1 MTIPLRTGGALG
13 AATLAAGFAFATAAP
28 AQIAWDLANEY
39 PPNSIH
45 AQTAEVFIDAL
56 QEATEGAITITAHH
70 GAALGFRSV
79 DHFDAV
85 GDGALPLASSFGG
98 VWAGIDPVFLISS
111 LPFLAP
117 SISDNW
123 ALYQASKPF
132 YEDVLAEANQV
143 FLFATPWPPS
153 GLWGNKPL
161 DSMEALRNVRIR
173 TFDANGTLTL
183 RAAGASPIQVSW
195 ADVVPQLSTGAID
208 GVLTSADGG
217 AASQL
222 WEHQTHFTEVNYAM
236 PLQFMHMNR
245 DEYENLSEEHR
256 AALHEAAEVAEAYG
270 WDLLAARVAEN
281 YETMESFGMVVVSD
295 VSEEFL
301 AQLSEAASEA
311 HSEWMSRFGDA
322 AEQLLAEYE
331 AARN

>member
-1 MTIPLRTGGALG
+1 MTITLRPGTAFG
-13 AATLAAGFAFATAAP
+13 AASLAAGLAFATAAP

-56 QEATEGAITITAHH
+56 HEGTDGAITVTAHH

-132 YEDVLAEANQV
+132 YEEVLAEANQV

-161 DSMEALRNVRIR
+161 DSMEALANVRIR
-173 TFDANGTLTL
+173 TFDANGTVTL

-245 DEYENLSEEHR
+245 DEYEMLSEEHR

-281 YETMESFGMVVVSD
+281 YETMEGFGMVVVSD

-301 AQLSEAASEA
+301 AALSEAASEA
-311 HSEWMSRFGDA
+311 HSEWASRFGDA

-331 AARN
+331 AARD

>member
-1 MTIPLRTGGALG
+1 MTIPHRTTAFG
-13 AATLAAGFAFATAAP
+13 AASLAAGLAFATAAP

-45 AQTAEVFIDAL
+45 AQTAEVFIEAL
-56 QEATEGAITITAHH
+56 HEATDGAITITPHH

-79 DHFDAV
+79 DQFDAV

-98 VWAGIDPVFLISS
+98 VWSGIDPVFLISS

-117 SISDNW
+117 SIEDNW
-123 ALYQASKPF
+123 ALYQASRPY
-132 YEDVLAEANQV
+132 YEEVFEAANQV

-153 GLWGNKPL
+153 GLWGNGPL
-161 DSMEALRNVRIR
+161 DSLDALEGVRIR
-173 TFDANGTLTL
+173 TFDTNGTVTL

-195 ADVVPQLSTGAID
+195 ADVVPQLSTGALD

-245 DEYENLSEEHR
+245 DEYDMLDDDQREALR
-256 AALHEAAEVAEAYG
+256 AAAAVAEEYG
-270 WDLLAARVAEN
+270 WDLLSARVVEN
-281 YETMESFGMVVVSD
+281 YETMESFGMVVVTD
-295 VSEEFL
+295 VSEDFL
-301 AQLSEAASEA
+301 AALSDAASEA
-311 HSEWMSRFGDA
+311 HTEWASRFGPER
-322 AEQLLAEYE
+322 AEDLLTAFE
-331 AARN
+331 AARE

>member
-1 MTIPLRTGGALG
+1 MTLPLRPAVFGTSLV
-13 AATLAAGFAFATAAP
+13 AGLAFASMAS

-45 AQTAEVFIDAL
+45 AQTAEVFIEAL
-56 QEATEGAITITAHH
+56 RDKTDGGIVVTAHH

-98 VWAGIDPVFLISS
+98 VWSGIDPVFLISS

-117 SISDNW
+117 SIEDNW
-123 ALYQASKPF
+123 ALYQASRPF
-132 YEDVLAEANQV
+132 YEEVFEAANQV

-153 GLWGNKPL
+153 GLWGNGPL
-161 DSMEALRNVRIR
+161 DTVDALSGVRIR
-173 TFDANGTLTL
+173 TFDTNGTVTL

-195 ADVVPQLSTGAID
+195 ADVVPQLSTGALD

-245 DEYENLSEEHR
+245 DEYEALDDAQR
-256 AALHEAAEVAEAYG
+256 AALREAAAVAEEYG
-270 WDLLAARVAEN
+270 WNLLAARVVEN
-281 YETMESFGMVVVSD
+281 YETMEAFGMVVVTD
-295 VSEEFL
+295 VSAEFL
-301 AQLSEAASEA
+301 EALSEAAAEA
-311 HSEWMSRFGDA
+311 HAEWATRFGTER
-322 AEQLLAEYE
+322 AEALLADFE
-331 AARN
+331 AARQ